1 MTVDVQLYKQTM
13 AQWASGVTVIT
24 TEHAGHHHG
33 MTASSFSS
41 LSLQPM
47 LVTFN
52 ALNTANTLGLIQQSH
67 KFAVNILAE
76 DQTEWGKLFAG
87 MLGSTIDPFAQ
98 LGYETAVTGAPILP
112 GVLAWLD
119 CRLYR
124 LYEGGDHQIVVGEV
138 VAAAARGGS
147 RPLAYF
153 NRTWGTFIPGG
164 E

>member
-1 MTVDVQLYKQTM
+1 MSVDVQLYKQTL
-13 AQWASGVTVIT
+13 AQWVSGVTVVT
-24 TEHAGHHHG
+24 SEYNGKLHG
-33 MTASSFSS
+33 MTVSSFSS

-52 ALNTANTLGLIQQSH
+52 ALNTANTLSLILQSE

-87 MLGSTIDPFAQ
+87 MLGDEVDPFAQ
-98 LGYETAVTGAPILP
+98 LGYEAAVTGAPILP
-112 GVLAWLD
+112 GVLGWID
-119 CRLYR
+119 CRLYH
-124 LYEGGDHQIVVGEV
+124 LYDGGDHKIVVGEV
-138 VAAAARGGS
+138 IAAAANGGS